1 MTRLN
6 PWALYACLTSLQ
18 LRALLSAA
26 DDRDSSTDA
35 IEKATCSLHIAHIG
49 GTRGESAARA
59 PAPIK
64 KSRLRERL
72 LSFLQK
78 TGFHNKKRRE
88 KLLTL
93 GSCTSTSL
101 PKRRKK
107 RPPVFS
113 HRSSVRNKPARPDS
127 SKRDQIL
134 LKEGSLVAGAQLLVP
149 HTQRCSRLSEEG
161 RNAPET
167 GARRRAERTRAGPE
181 QAATSA
187 ACIQGRALSC
197 AFTHP
202 R

>member
-1 MTRLN
+1 M
-6 PWALYACLTSLQ
+6 ALYACLTSLQ

-35 IEKATCSLHIAHIG
+35 IQKATCSLHIAHIG

-59 PAPIK
+59 PSAIK
-64 KSRLRERL
+64 KSRLREASL
-72 LSFLQK
+72 FLQRA
-78 TGFHNKKRRE
+78 GFHNKKRRE

-93 GSCTSTSL
+93 GSGTSTSL
-101 PKRRKK
+101 QKGGGEKK
-107 RPPVFS
+107 KKIFF
-113 HRSSVRNKPARPDS
+113 HLSSVRNKPVRPDS
-127 SKRDQIL
+127 SQRHQIL
-134 LKEGSLVAGAQLLVP
+134 FKEGSLVAGAQQLVP
-149 HTQRCSRLSEEG
+149 HTQRCSRLGEEG
-161 RNAPET
+161 RNAPERD
-167 GARRRAERTRAGPE
+167 AQRRAERTRAGPE